1 MKALARKIR
10 RPLTIG
16 IALLVFAAIPGL
28 ALAQTDDTAPPSDR
42 AVTDRPLD
50 DRPERDRD
58 RDLEGTK
65 ARILEAIDKRLA
77 ALDRLSEVAKE
88 NEHLTKEHEKD
99 LQDDYKDAEK
109 ILDDAAID
117 VEKAETLAELR
128 EVVPAAFENTL
139 VFALQ
144 TPKTRLAWPRETCP
158 AHPVTRFKPMAPTAA
173 IAAVAPR
180 RARSAGRFSPRSR
193 STTTNAPN
201 QRSPVVVGK
210 MAMSRL

>member
-109 ILDDAAID
+109 ILDDAAKD

-144 TPKTRLAWPRETCP
+144 TPKTHLVIASDRMVEGVR
-158 AHPVTRFKPMAPTAA
+158 APG
-173 IAAVAPR
+173 AVCR
-180 RARSAGRFSPRSR
+180 KLVDR
-193 STTTNAPN
+193 
-201 QRSPVVVGK
+201 
-210 MAMSRL
+210 